1 MSRNRGSGSGPFLM
15 EMVIAAG
22 FFMLCV
28 AVCVSAFVMA
38 DHLSRVGQ
46 DVNHGVLAAES
57 LVERVKVGNTGD
69 FGTYEPDE
77 AFGTVFENW
86 KTKDPEAKAVYQY
99 IKDGGEVRNY
109 QILWDKEWNSYPDTK
124 ELEKNGKT
132 QQLYSIPDEYL
143 PDRIISYC
151 SGANSSMED
160 ILIRSPRASLA
171 SDLYDLSLA
180 MDVENGEGPVSG
192 KEEHPG
198 ESSVARG
205 EAAEEILSFYERL
218 DVNPRVLF
226 LDAVTSKFILP
237 ALFAVMPFDMQDDR
251 ISEKALRYATL
262 RKKLLKRLNIRLIPA
277 AFSLRIDDTR
287 LEEAAD
293 RPQMSILRRLLSQ
306 DVKGKALS
314 NCVIHRTST
323 DRLEEDGS
331 LAGETAAVFLFE
343 SWEAEGEKVF
353 YHPMLQ
359 RYFDGSPFALISTL
373 LTAWREGVIR
383 EIHFSYRNG
392 DERGLYEMED
402 LSDGELMWLARIGLI
417 LMAQNHC
424 GENTLFLY
432 DEPDVHFNDD
442 WSRDF
447 VRFVYAMCSMDG
459 TSGNEFLVATHSDL
473 ILTDAMRSQIH
484 LFENPTG
491 SRTEVK
497 ELEISTFAAGRDSIS
512 KQVFKAS
519 SIGGFA
525 SDTIKELM
533 AETDPEQLAQAI
545 SKIGPGYQRFRLQ
558 EQLYALLEKNDR
570 IKG

>member
-1 MSRNRGSGSGPFLM
+1 MKLEYLYIDGYKGLKRLKLQFKEQTGVVPVDFLIGCNGSGKSSVLEAVGLIFTRIMQNELPGFIFELKYRMPDGTGIYVKPQKKGFCDASGRRRKLY
-15 EMVIAAG
+15 V
-22 FFMLCV
+22 
-28 AVCVSAFVMA
+28 
-38 DHLSRVGQ
+38 
-46 DVNHGVLAAES
+46 
-57 LVERVKVGNTGD
+57 
-69 FGTYEPDE
+69 
-77 AFGTVFENW
+77 
-86 KTKDPEAKAVYQY
+86 
-99 IKDGGEVRNY
+99 
-109 QILWDKEWNSYPDTK
+109 

-205 EAAEEILSFYERL
+205 EAAEQILSFYERL

-359 RYFDGSPFALISTL
+359 RYFDGNPFALISTL

-383 EIHFSYRNG
+383 EIHFSYSNG

>member
-1 MSRNRGSGSGPFLM
+1 MKLEYLYIDGYKGLKRLKLQFKEQAGVVPLDFLIGCNGSGKSSVLEAVGLIFTRIMQNELP
-15 EMVIAAG
+15 G
-22 FFMLCV
+22 FIFELKYRMP
-28 AVCVSAFVMA
+28 
-38 DHLSRVGQ
+38 DGT
-46 DVNHGVLAAES
+46 GIY
-57 LVERVKVGNTGD
+57 VKPQKKGFCDT
-69 FGTYEPDE
+69 FGRRRKLY
-77 AFGTVFENW
+77 V
-86 KTKDPEAKAVYQY
+86 
-99 IKDGGEVRNY
+99 
-109 QILWDKEWNSYPDTK
+109 

-132 QQLYSIPDEYL
+132 QQLYSIPDQYL

-180 MDVENGEGPVSG
+180 MGAGAGEDPGSG
-192 KEEHPG
+192 NEEHPG
-198 ESSVARG
+198 ETRVAQG

-237 ALFAVMPFDMQDDR
+237 ALFAVMPFDMQDNN
-251 ISEKALRYATL
+251 ISEKALGYASL

-277 AFSLRIDDTR
+277 AFSLRIDDTK

-293 RPQMSILRRLLSQ
+293 RPQISILRRLLSQ
-306 DVKGKALS
+306 DTKGVALS
-314 NCVIHRTST
+314 NCVIHRTSA
-323 DRLEEDGS
+323 DRTEEDGS
-331 LAGETAAVFLFE
+331 LAGETAAVFLFD
-343 SWEAEGEKVF
+343 SWEADGEKVF

-359 RYFDGSPFALISTL
+359 RYFDGNPFSLISTL

-447 VRFVYAMCSMDG
+447 VRFVYSMCSMDG
-459 TSGNEFLVATHSDL
+459 KSGNEFLVATHSDL
-473 ILTDAMRSQIH
+473 ILTDAMQSQIH

-491 SRTEVK
+491 SKTEVK
-497 ELEISTFAAGRDSIS
+497 DLEISTFAAGRDSIS
-512 KQVFKAS
+512 RQVFKAS
-519 SIGGFA
+519 AIGGFA
-525 SDTIKELM
+525 SDSVKTYMEEK
-533 AETDPEQLAQAI
+533 DPDKLKDAI
-545 SKIGPGYQRFRLQ
+545 SKVGPGYQRFRLQ
-558 EQLYALLEKNDR
+558 EQLYALLEKGDTVH
-570 IKG
+570 G

>member
-1 MSRNRGSGSGPFLM
+1 MKLEYLYIDGYKGLKRLKLQFKEQTGVVPVDFLIGCNGSGKSSVLEAVGLIFTRIMQNELPGFIFELKYRMPDGTGIYVKPQKKGFCDASGRRRKLY
-15 EMVIAAG
+15 V
-22 FFMLCV
+22 
-28 AVCVSAFVMA
+28 
-38 DHLSRVGQ
+38 
-46 DVNHGVLAAES
+46 
-57 LVERVKVGNTGD
+57 
-69 FGTYEPDE
+69 
-77 AFGTVFENW
+77 
-86 KTKDPEAKAVYQY
+86 
-99 IKDGGEVRNY
+99 
-109 QILWDKEWNSYPDTK
+109 

-373 LTAWREGVIR
+373 LTPWREGVIR

>member
-1 MSRNRGSGSGPFLM
+1 MKLEYLYIDGYKGLKRLKLQFKEQTGVVPVDFLIGCNGSGKSSVLEAVGLIFTRIMQNELPGFIFELKYRMPDGTGIYVKPQKKGFCDASGRRRKLY
-15 EMVIAAG
+15 V
-22 FFMLCV
+22 
-28 AVCVSAFVMA
+28 
-38 DHLSRVGQ
+38 
-46 DVNHGVLAAES
+46 
-57 LVERVKVGNTGD
+57 
-69 FGTYEPDE
+69 
-77 AFGTVFENW
+77 
-86 KTKDPEAKAVYQY
+86 
-99 IKDGGEVRNY
+99 
-109 QILWDKEWNSYPDTK
+109 

-359 RYFDGSPFALISTL
+359 RYFDGNPFALISTL

-392 DERGLYEMED
+392 DERGLSELED

>member
-1 MSRNRGSGSGPFLM
+1 MKLEYLYIDGYKGLKRLKLQFKEQAGVVPLDFLIGCNGSGKSSVLEAVGLIFTRIMQNELP
-15 EMVIAAG
+15 G
-22 FFMLCV
+22 FIFELKYRMP
-28 AVCVSAFVMA
+28 
-38 DHLSRVGQ
+38 DGT
-46 DVNHGVLAAES
+46 GIY
-57 LVERVKVGNTGD
+57 VKPQKKGFCDT
-69 FGTYEPDE
+69 FGRRRKLY
-77 AFGTVFENW
+77 V
-86 KTKDPEAKAVYQY
+86 
-99 IKDGGEVRNY
+99 
-109 QILWDKEWNSYPDTK
+109 

-132 QQLYSIPDEYL
+132 QQLYSIPDQYL

-180 MDVENGEGPVSG
+180 MGAGAGEDPGSG
-192 KEEHPG
+192 NEEHPG
-198 ESSVARG
+198 ETRVAQG

-237 ALFAVMPFDMQDDR
+237 ALFAVMPFDMQDNN
-251 ISEKALRYATL
+251 ISEKALGYASL

-277 AFSLRIDDTR
+277 AFSLRIDDTK

-293 RPQMSILRRLLSQ
+293 RPQISILRRLLSQ
-306 DVKGKALS
+306 DTKGAALS
-314 NCVIHRTST
+314 NCVIHRTSA
-323 DRLEEDGS
+323 DRTEEDGS
-331 LAGETAAVFLFE
+331 RAGETAAVFLFD
-343 SWEAEGEKVF
+343 SWEADGEKVF

-359 RYFDGSPFALISTL
+359 RYFDGNPFSLISTL

-447 VRFVYAMCSMDG
+447 VRFVYSMCSMDG
-459 TSGNEFLVATHSDL
+459 KSGNEFLVATHSDL

-491 SRTEVK
+491 SKTEVK
-497 ELEISTFAAGRDSIS
+497 DLEISTFAAGRDSIS
-512 KQVFKAS
+512 RRVFKAS
-519 SIGGFA
+519 AIGGFA
-525 SDTIKELM
+525 SDSVKTYMEEK
-533 AETDPEQLAQAI
+533 DPDKLKDAI
-545 SKIGPGYQRFRLQ
+545 SKVGPGYQRFRLQ
-558 EQLYALLEKNDR
+558 EQLYALLEKGNAVHE
-570 IKG
+570 

>member
-1 MSRNRGSGSGPFLM
+1 MKLEYLYIDGYKGLKRLKLQFKEQTGVVPVDFLIGCNGSGKSSVLEAVGLIFTRIMQNELPGFIFELKYRMPDGTGIYVKPQKKGFCDASGRRRKLY
-15 EMVIAAG
+15 V
-22 FFMLCV
+22 
-28 AVCVSAFVMA
+28 
-38 DHLSRVGQ
+38 
-46 DVNHGVLAAES
+46 
-57 LVERVKVGNTGD
+57 
-69 FGTYEPDE
+69 
-77 AFGTVFENW
+77 
-86 KTKDPEAKAVYQY
+86 
-99 IKDGGEVRNY
+99 
-109 QILWDKEWNSYPDTK
+109 

-417 LMAQNHC
+417 LMAQNHS

>member
-1 MSRNRGSGSGPFLM
+1 MKLEYLYLDGYKGLKRLKLQFKEQTGVVPVDFLIGCNGSGKSSVLEAVGLIFTRIMQNELPGFIFELKYRMPDGTGIYVKPQKKGFCDASGRRRKLY
-15 EMVIAAG
+15 V
-22 FFMLCV
+22 
-28 AVCVSAFVMA
+28 
-38 DHLSRVGQ
+38 
-46 DVNHGVLAAES
+46 
-57 LVERVKVGNTGD
+57 
-69 FGTYEPDE
+69 
-77 AFGTVFENW
+77 
-86 KTKDPEAKAVYQY
+86 
-99 IKDGGEVRNY
+99 
-109 QILWDKEWNSYPDTK
+109 

-359 RYFDGSPFALISTL
+359 RYFDGNPFALISTL

-525 SDTIKELM
+525 SDTIKELI

>member
-1 MSRNRGSGSGPFLM
+1 MKLEYLYIDGYKGLKRLKLQFKEQTGVVPVDFLIGCNGSGKSSVLEAVGLIFTRIMQNELPGFIFELKYRMPDGTGIYVKPQKKGFCDASGRRRKLY
-15 EMVIAAG
+15 V
-22 FFMLCV
+22 
-28 AVCVSAFVMA
+28 
-38 DHLSRVGQ
+38 
-46 DVNHGVLAAES
+46 
-57 LVERVKVGNTGD
+57 
-69 FGTYEPDE
+69 
-77 AFGTVFENW
+77 
-86 KTKDPEAKAVYQY
+86 
-99 IKDGGEVRNY
+99 
-109 QILWDKEWNSYPDTK
+109 

-237 ALFAVMPFDMQDDR
+237 ALFAVMPFDMQDDH

-497 ELEISTFAAGRDSIS
+497 ELEVSTFAAGRDSIS

>member
-1 MSRNRGSGSGPFLM
+1 MKLEYLYIDGYKGLKRLKLQFKEQTGVVPVDFLIGCNGSGKSSVLEAVGLIFTRIMQNELPGFIFELKYRMPDGTGIYVKPQKKGFCDASGRRRKLY
-15 EMVIAAG
+15 V
-22 FFMLCV
+22 
-28 AVCVSAFVMA
+28 
-38 DHLSRVGQ
+38 
-46 DVNHGVLAAES
+46 
-57 LVERVKVGNTGD
+57 
-69 FGTYEPDE
+69 
-77 AFGTVFENW
+77 
-86 KTKDPEAKAVYQY
+86 
-99 IKDGGEVRNY
+99 
-109 QILWDKEWNSYPDTK
+109 

-237 ALFAVMPFDMQDDR
+237 ALFAVMPFDMQDDHH

-359 RYFDGSPFALISTL
+359 RYFDGNPFALISTL

>member
-1 MSRNRGSGSGPFLM
+1 MKLEYLYIDGYKGLKRLKLQFKEQTGVVPVDFLIGCNGSGKSSVLEAVGLIFTRIMQNELPGFIFELKYRMPDGTGIYVKPQKKGFCDASGRRRKLY
-15 EMVIAAG
+15 V
-22 FFMLCV
+22 
-28 AVCVSAFVMA
+28 
-38 DHLSRVGQ
+38 
-46 DVNHGVLAAES
+46 
-57 LVERVKVGNTGD
+57 
-69 FGTYEPDE
+69 
-77 AFGTVFENW
+77 
-86 KTKDPEAKAVYQY
+86 
-99 IKDGGEVRNY
+99 
-109 QILWDKEWNSYPDTK
+109 

-323 DRLEEDGS
+323 DRLAEDGS

-359 RYFDGSPFALISTL
+359 RYFDGNPFALISTL
-373 LTAWREGVIR
+373 LTAWREGVIQ

>member
-1 MSRNRGSGSGPFLM
+1 MKLEYLYIDGYKGLKRLKLQFKEQTGVVPVDFLIGCNGSGKSSVLEAVGLIFTRIMQNELPGFIFELKYRMPDGTGIYVKPQKKGFCDASGRRRKLY
-15 EMVIAAG
+15 V
-22 FFMLCV
+22 
-28 AVCVSAFVMA
+28 
-38 DHLSRVGQ
+38 
-46 DVNHGVLAAES
+46 
-57 LVERVKVGNTGD
+57 
-69 FGTYEPDE
+69 
-77 AFGTVFENW
+77 
-86 KTKDPEAKAVYQY
+86 
-99 IKDGGEVRNY
+99 
-109 QILWDKEWNSYPDTK
+109 

-151 SGANSSMED
+151 SGANSSMQHL
-160 ILIRSPRASLA
+160 LIRSPRASLA
-171 SDLYDLSLA
+171 RDLYDLSLA

-359 RYFDGSPFALISTL
+359 RYFDGNPFALISTL

>member
-1 MSRNRGSGSGPFLM
+1 MKLEYLYIDGYKGLKRLKLQFKEQAGVVPLDFLIGCNGSGKSSVLEAVGLIFTRIMQNELP
-15 EMVIAAG
+15 G
-22 FFMLCV
+22 FIFELKYRMP
-28 AVCVSAFVMA
+28 
-38 DHLSRVGQ
+38 DGT
-46 DVNHGVLAAES
+46 GIY
-57 LVERVKVGNTGD
+57 VKPQKKGFCDT
-69 FGTYEPDE
+69 FGRRRKLY
-77 AFGTVFENW
+77 V
-86 KTKDPEAKAVYQY
+86 
-99 IKDGGEVRNY
+99 
-109 QILWDKEWNSYPDTK
+109 

-132 QQLYSIPDEYL
+132 QQLYSIPDQYL

-180 MDVENGEGPVSG
+180 MGAGAGEDPGSG
-192 KEEHPG
+192 NEEHPG
-198 ESSVARG
+198 ETRVAQG

-237 ALFAVMPFDMQDDR
+237 ALFAVMPFDMQDNN
-251 ISEKALRYATL
+251 ISEKALGYASL

-277 AFSLRIDDTR
+277 AFSLRIDDTK

-293 RPQMSILRRLLSQ
+293 RPQISILRRLLSQ
-306 DVKGKALS
+306 DTKGAALS
-314 NCVIHRTST
+314 NCVIHRTSA
-323 DRLEEDGS
+323 DRTEEDGS
-331 LAGETAAVFLFE
+331 LAGETAAVFLFD
-343 SWEAEGEKVF
+343 SWEADGEKVF

-359 RYFDGSPFALISTL
+359 RYFDGNPFSLISTL

-447 VRFVYAMCSMDG
+447 VRFVYSMCSMDG
-459 TSGNEFLVATHSDL
+459 KSGNEFLVATHSDL

-491 SRTEVK
+491 SKTEVK
-497 ELEISTFAAGRDSIS
+497 DLEISTFAAGRDSIS
-512 KQVFKAS
+512 RRVFKAS
-519 SIGGFA
+519 AIGGFA
-525 SDTIKELM
+525 SDSVKTYMEEK
-533 AETDPEQLAQAI
+533 DPDKLKDAI
-545 SKIGPGYQRFRLQ
+545 SKVGPGYQRFRLQ
-558 EQLYALLEKNDR
+558 EQLYALLEKGNAVHE
-570 IKG
+570 

>member
-1 MSRNRGSGSGPFLM
+1 MKLEYLYIDGYKGLKRLKLQFKEQTGVVPVDFLIGCNGSGKSSVL
-15 EMVIAAG
+15 
-22 FFMLCV
+22 V
-28 AVCVSAFVMA
+28 AVGLIFTRIMQNELPGFIFELKYRMP
-38 DHLSRVGQ
+38 DGT
-46 DVNHGVLAAES
+46 GIY
-57 LVERVKVGNTGD
+57 VKPQKKGFCDASGRRRKLYV
-69 FGTYEPDE
+69 
-77 AFGTVFENW
+77 
-86 KTKDPEAKAVYQY
+86 
-99 IKDGGEVRNY
+99 
-109 QILWDKEWNSYPDTK
+109 

-143 PDRIISYC
+143 PDRIISYR

-359 RYFDGSPFALISTL
+359 RYFDGNPFALISTL

>member
-1 MSRNRGSGSGPFLM
+1 MKLEYLYIDGYKGLKRLKLQFKEQTGVVPVDFLIGCNGSGKSSVLEAVGLIFTRIMQNELPGFIFELKYRMPDGTGIYVKPQKKGFCDASGRRRKLY
-15 EMVIAAG
+15 V
-22 FFMLCV
+22 
-28 AVCVSAFVMA
+28 
-38 DHLSRVGQ
+38 
-46 DVNHGVLAAES
+46 
-57 LVERVKVGNTGD
+57 
-69 FGTYEPDE
+69 
-77 AFGTVFENW
+77 
-86 KTKDPEAKAVYQY
+86 
-99 IKDGGEVRNY
+99 
-109 QILWDKEWNSYPDTK
+109 

-383 EIHFSYRNG
+383 EIPFSYRNG

>member
-1 MSRNRGSGSGPFLM
+1 MKLEYLYIDGYKGLKRLKLQFKEQAGVVPLDFLIGCNGSGKSSVLEAVGLIFTRIMQNELP
-15 EMVIAAG
+15 G
-22 FFMLCV
+22 FIFELKYRMP
-28 AVCVSAFVMA
+28 
-38 DHLSRVGQ
+38 DG
-46 DVNHGVLAAES
+46 
-57 LVERVKVGNTGD
+57 TGIYLKPQKKGFCD
-69 FGTYEPDE
+69 TFGRRRKLY
-77 AFGTVFENW
+77 V
-86 KTKDPEAKAVYQY
+86 
-99 IKDGGEVRNY
+99 
-109 QILWDKEWNSYPDTK
+109 

-132 QQLYSIPDEYL
+132 QQLYSIPDQYL

-180 MDVENGEGPVSG
+180 MGAGAGEDPGSG
-192 KEEHPG
+192 NEEHPG
-198 ESSVARG
+198 ETRVAQG

-237 ALFAVMPFDMQDDR
+237 ALFAVMPFDMQDNN
-251 ISEKALRYATL
+251 ISEKALGYASL

-277 AFSLRIDDTR
+277 AFSLRIDDTK

-293 RPQMSILRRLLSQ
+293 RPQISILRRLLSQ
-306 DVKGKALS
+306 DTKGVALS
-314 NCVIHRTST
+314 NCVIHRTSA
-323 DRLEEDGS
+323 DRTEEDGS
-331 LAGETAAVFLFE
+331 LAGETAAVFLFD
-343 SWEAEGEKVF
+343 SWEADGEKVF

-359 RYFDGSPFALISTL
+359 RYFDGNPFSLISTL

-442 WSRDF
+442 WSWDF
-447 VRFVYAMCSMDG
+447 VRFVYSMCSMDG
-459 TSGNEFLVATHSDL
+459 KSGNEFLVATHSDL
-473 ILTDAMRSQIH
+473 ILTDAMQSQIH

-491 SRTEVK
+491 SKTEVK
-497 ELEISTFAAGRDSIS
+497 DLEISTFAAGRDSIS
-512 KQVFKAS
+512 RQVFKAS
-519 SIGGFA
+519 AIGGFA
-525 SDTIKELM
+525 SDSVKTYMEEK
-533 AETDPEQLAQAI
+533 DPDKLKDAI
-545 SKIGPGYQRFRLQ
+545 SKVGPGYQRFRLQ
-558 EQLYALLEKNDR
+558 EQLYALLEKGDTVH
-570 IKG
+570 G

>member
-1 MSRNRGSGSGPFLM
+1 MKLEYLYIDGYKGLKRLKLQFKEQTGVVPVDFLIGCNGSGKSSVLEAVGLIFTRIMQNELPGFIFELKYRMPDGTGIYVKPQKKGFCDASGRRRKLY
-15 EMVIAAG
+15 V
-22 FFMLCV
+22 
-28 AVCVSAFVMA
+28 
-38 DHLSRVGQ
+38 
-46 DVNHGVLAAES
+46 
-57 LVERVKVGNTGD
+57 
-69 FGTYEPDE
+69 
-77 AFGTVFENW
+77 
-86 KTKDPEAKAVYQY
+86 
-99 IKDGGEVRNY
+99 
-109 QILWDKEWNSYPDTK
+109 

-558 EQLYALLEKNDR
+558 ERLYALLEKNDR

>member
-1 MSRNRGSGSGPFLM
+1 MKLEYLYIDGYKGLKRLKLQFKEQAGVVPLDFLIGCNGSGKSSVLEAVGLIFTRIMQNELP
-15 EMVIAAG
+15 G
-22 FFMLCV
+22 FIFELKYRMP
-28 AVCVSAFVMA
+28 
-38 DHLSRVGQ
+38 DGT
-46 DVNHGVLAAES
+46 GIY
-57 LVERVKVGNTGD
+57 VKPQKKGFCDT
-69 FGTYEPDE
+69 FGRRRKLY
-77 AFGTVFENW
+77 V
-86 KTKDPEAKAVYQY
+86 
-99 IKDGGEVRNY
+99 
-109 QILWDKEWNSYPDTK
+109 

-132 QQLYSIPDEYL
+132 QQLYSIPDQYL

-180 MDVENGEGPVSG
+180 MGAGAGEDPGSG
-192 KEEHPG
+192 NEEHPG
-198 ESSVARG
+198 ETRVAQG

-237 ALFAVMPFDMQDDR
+237 ALFAVMPFDMQDNN
-251 ISEKALRYATL
+251 ISEKALGYASL

-277 AFSLRIDDTR
+277 AFSLRIDDTK

-293 RPQMSILRRLLSQ
+293 RPQISILRRLLSQ
-306 DVKGKALS
+306 DTKGVALS
-314 NCVIHRTST
+314 NCVIHRTSA
-323 DRLEEDGS
+323 DRTEEDGS
-331 LAGETAAVFLFE
+331 LAGETAAVFLFD
-343 SWEAEGEKVF
+343 SWEADGEKVF

-359 RYFDGSPFALISTL
+359 RYFDGNPFSLISTL

-417 LMAQNHC
+417 LMAQNYC

-447 VRFVYAMCSMDG
+447 VRFVYSMCSMDG
-459 TSGNEFLVATHSDL
+459 KSGNEFLVATHSDL
-473 ILTDAMRSQIH
+473 ILTDAMQSQIH

-491 SRTEVK
+491 SKTEVK
-497 ELEISTFAAGRDSIS
+497 DLEISTFAAGRDSIS
-512 KQVFKAS
+512 RQVFKAS
-519 SIGGFA
+519 AIGGFA
-525 SDTIKELM
+525 SDSVKTYMEEK
-533 AETDPEQLAQAI
+533 DPDKLKDAI
-545 SKIGPGYQRFRLQ
+545 SKVGPGYQRFRLQ
-558 EQLYALLEKNDR
+558 EQLYALLEKGDTVH
-570 IKG
+570 G

>member
-1 MSRNRGSGSGPFLM
+1 MPDGTGIYVKPQKKGFCDASGRRRKLY
-15 EMVIAAG
+15 V
-22 FFMLCV
+22 
-28 AVCVSAFVMA
+28 
-38 DHLSRVGQ
+38 
-46 DVNHGVLAAES
+46 
-57 LVERVKVGNTGD
+57 
-69 FGTYEPDE
+69 
-77 AFGTVFENW
+77 
-86 KTKDPEAKAVYQY
+86 
-99 IKDGGEVRNY
+99 
-109 QILWDKEWNSYPDTK
+109 

-359 RYFDGSPFALISTL
+359 RYFDGNPFALISTL

>member
-1 MSRNRGSGSGPFLM
+1 MKLEYLYIDGYKGLKRLKLQFKEQTGVVPVDFLIGCNGSGKSSVLEAVGLIFTRIMQNELPGFIFELKYRMPDGTGIYVKPQKKGFCDASGRRRKLY
-15 EMVIAAG
+15 V
-22 FFMLCV
+22 
-28 AVCVSAFVMA
+28 
-38 DHLSRVGQ
+38 
-46 DVNHGVLAAES
+46 
-57 LVERVKVGNTGD
+57 
-69 FGTYEPDE
+69 
-77 AFGTVFENW
+77 
-86 KTKDPEAKAVYQY
+86 
-99 IKDGGEVRNY
+99 
-109 QILWDKEWNSYPDTK
+109 

-473 ILTDAMRSQIH
+473 ILTDAMRSQTH

>member
-1 MSRNRGSGSGPFLM
+1 MKLEYLYIDGYKGLKRLKLQFKEQTGVVPVDFLIGCNGSGKSSVLEAVGLIFTRIMQNELPGFIFELKYRMPDGTGIYVKPQKKGLCDASGPRRKLY
-15 EMVIAAG
+15 V
-22 FFMLCV
+22 
-28 AVCVSAFVMA
+28 
-38 DHLSRVGQ
+38 D
-46 DVNHGVLAAES
+46 
-57 LVERVKVGNTGD
+57 
-69 FGTYEPDE
+69 
-77 AFGTVFENW
+77 
-86 KTKDPEAKAVYQY
+86 
-99 IKDGGEVRNY
+99 
-109 QILWDKEWNSYPDTK
+109 
-124 ELEKNGKT
+124 LEKNGKT

-359 RYFDGSPFALISTL
+359 RYFDGNPFALISTL

>member
-1 MSRNRGSGSGPFLM
+1 MKLEYLYIDGYKGLKRLKLQFKEQTGAVPLDFLIGCNGSGKSSVLEAVGLIFTRIMQNELPGFIFELKYRMSDGTGIYVKPQKKGFYDASGRRRKLY
-15 EMVIAAG
+15 V
-22 FFMLCV
+22 
-28 AVCVSAFVMA
+28 
-38 DHLSRVGQ
+38 
-46 DVNHGVLAAES
+46 
-57 LVERVKVGNTGD
+57 
-69 FGTYEPDE
+69 
-77 AFGTVFENW
+77 
-86 KTKDPEAKAVYQY
+86 
-99 IKDGGEVRNY
+99 
-109 QILWDKEWNSYPDTK
+109 

-132 QQLYSIPDEYL
+132 KQLYSIPDEYL

-180 MDVENGEGPVSG
+180 VNGEN
-192 KEEHPG
+192 G

-237 ALFAVMPFDMQDDR
+237 ALFAVMPFDMQDDN
-251 ISEKALRYATL
+251 ISEKALRYAAL

-287 LEEAAD
+287 LEAAAD
-293 RPQMSILRRLLSQ
+293 RPQMSILRRLLNQ
-306 DVKGKALS
+306 ETKGGALS
-314 NCVIHRTST
+314 NCVIHRVST
-323 DRLEEDGS
+323 DRTEEDGS
-331 LAGETAAVFLFE
+331 LAGETAAVFLFD

-359 RYFDGSPFALISTL
+359 RYFDGNPFALISTL

-392 DERGLYEMED
+392 EERGLYEMED

-417 LMAQNHC
+417 LMVQNHC

-459 TSGNEFLVATHSDL
+459 ESGNEFLVATHSDL
-473 ILTDAMRSQIH
+473 ILTDAMPGQIH

-491 SRTEVK
+491 SKTEVK
-497 ELEISTFAAGRDSIS
+497 DLEISTFAAGRDSIS
-512 KQVFKAS
+512 RQVFKAS
-519 SIGGFA
+519 AIGGFA
-525 SDTIKELM
+525 SDSVRSFMEEK
-533 AETDPEQLAQAI
+533 DPHKLEEAI
-545 SKIGPGYQRFRLQ
+545 SKVGPGYQRFRLQ
-558 EQLYALLEKNDR
+558 EQLYALMEKRDTTQE
-570 IKG
+570 

>member
-1 MSRNRGSGSGPFLM
+1 MKLEYLYIDGYKGLKRLKLQFKEQTGVVPVDFLIGCNGSGKSSVLEAVGLIFTRIMQNELPGFIFELKYRMPDGTGIYVKPQKKGFCDASGRRRKLY
-15 EMVIAAG
+15 V
-22 FFMLCV
+22 
-28 AVCVSAFVMA
+28 
-38 DHLSRVGQ
+38 
-46 DVNHGVLAAES
+46 
-57 LVERVKVGNTGD
+57 
-69 FGTYEPDE
+69 
-77 AFGTVFENW
+77 
-86 KTKDPEAKAVYQY
+86 
-99 IKDGGEVRNY
+99 
-109 QILWDKEWNSYPDTK
+109 

-237 ALFAVMPFDMQDDR
+237 ALFAVMPFDMQDDH

-359 RYFDGSPFALISTL
+359 RYFDGNPFALISTL

-525 SDTIKELM
+525 SDTIKELI

>member
-1 MSRNRGSGSGPFLM
+1 MKLEYLYIDGYKGLKRLKLQFKEQTGVVPVDFLIGCNGSGKSSGLEAVGLIFTRIMQNELP
-15 EMVIAAG
+15 G
-22 FFMLCV
+22 FIFELKYRMP
-28 AVCVSAFVMA
+28 
-38 DHLSRVGQ
+38 DGT
-46 DVNHGVLAAES
+46 GIY
-57 LVERVKVGNTGD
+57 VKPQKKGFCDASGRRRKLYV
-69 FGTYEPDE
+69 
-77 AFGTVFENW
+77 
-86 KTKDPEAKAVYQY
+86 
-99 IKDGGEVRNY
+99 
-109 QILWDKEWNSYPDTK
+109 

-359 RYFDGSPFALISTL
+359 RYFDGNPFALISTL

>member
-1 MSRNRGSGSGPFLM
+1 MKLEYLYIDGYKGLKRLKLQFKEQTGVVPVDFLIGCNGSGKSSVLEAVGLIFTRIMQNELPGFIFELKYRMPDGTGIYVKPQKKGFCDASGRRRKLY
-15 EMVIAAG
+15 V
-22 FFMLCV
+22 
-28 AVCVSAFVMA
+28 
-38 DHLSRVGQ
+38 
-46 DVNHGVLAAES
+46 
-57 LVERVKVGNTGD
+57 
-69 FGTYEPDE
+69 
-77 AFGTVFENW
+77 
-86 KTKDPEAKAVYQY
+86 
-99 IKDGGEVRNY
+99 
-109 QILWDKEWNSYPDTK
+109 

-359 RYFDGSPFALISTL
+359 RYFDGNPFALISTL

-383 EIHFSYRNG
+383 DIHFSYRNG
-392 DERGLYEMED
+392 YERGLYEMED

-497 ELEISTFAAGRDSIS
+497 ELEISTLAAGRDSIS